1 MRSPAYSL
9 QLILVALLVIPAAF
23 AEPVILSTEAQV
35 QKLSPH
41 LRYLED
47 TSGELAIANIL
58 QNPEQFLWQRDDKD
72 VPNFGYNTHPFW
84 LHFSIANPSAV
95 DVERFLA
102 VSYSLLDNVDIYRV
116 VGRQVREQWQLGDT
130 KPFSERVI
138 YDRNFVVPLTLKA
151 GTTSHIY
158 LRVHTTSSLQL
169 PIALYEPG
177 HFHKVEFQEAI
188 LQFLFYGGLAVMAIY
203 NLFIFVSVRSLSYL
217 FYVGYIAAVIVLY
230 LAVQGYGF
238 QLLWP
243 DQPWINAKHITLL
256 SPLSVGM
263 GVIFAIS
270 FLQTRKY
277 SRRSHLYLVGLCVV
291 LVISFTFSLFLPY
304 ASMIKPTLV
313 LSITSA
319 ISVLVVGI
327 LVWRAGNVSAR
338 YYNLAWATLLVSIV
352 MYDMNKLGILPRNA
366 ITENGMQLGVLLEAL
381 LLSFALADRIN
392 RERREKFEAQK
403 LALHN
408 ENLAREEH
416 ERYLQ
421 TKLKAEVDELRAKEN
436 TIRAQAE
443 SKAKSEFLAAMSHE
457 IRTPMNGVIGMC
469 EMLKQGQ
476 LDPQS
481 QYYVNIIDSSGKAL
495 LTLINDIL
503 DYSKIEAGKMEIEQT
518 DFDLAQ
524 LVKEVI
530 AVFELMAQKKNLNLR
545 SVIDRNTPTLLKG
558 DPNRLRQILLNL
570 LGNAFKFTERGSITL
585 SVNVVATTEND
596 ICLKF
601 DVKDTGIGISPEGQ
615 SKLFSDFAQAD
626 SSTSRVY
633 GGTGLGLSISK
644 KLVVLMGGEI
654 SVDSEQGVGS
664 CFWFTVTM
672 QPADK
677 TFAPVNNEAGDN
689 QYRELPNL
697 KVLVAEDNTVN
708 QMVISSMLK
717 KLGVD
722 IQLTDDGQMA
732 LDYYREHHDQVD
744 AILMDC
750 VMPVKDG
757 YDTTREIREFE
768 KQHSLPATPV
778 FALTAH
784 AMSEH
789 RDKSLACGMDD
800 HICKPVEFRQ
810 LYEKLC
816 QAATP
821 PQASGTNG

>member
-1 MRSPAYSL
+1 M
-9 QLILVALLVIPAAF
+9 IPAAF
-23 AEPVILSTEAQV
+23 AEPVTLNPEAQI
-35 QKLSPH
+35 QKLSPSI
-41 LRYLED
+41 RYLED
-47 TSGELAIANIL
+47 NSGELSIQSIL
-58 QNPEQFLWQRDDKD
+58 DAPDQLPWRRDDKE

-84 LHFSIANPSAV
+84 IYVSIRNSSAE
-95 DVERFLA
+95 DVERLLA
-102 VSYSLLDNVDIYRV
+102 VSYTLLDNVDIYRV
-116 VGRQVREQWQLGDT
+116 EGQQVREQWQLGDT
-130 KPFSERVI
+130 RPFKERVI
-138 YDRNFVVPLTLKA
+138 YDRNFVVPLVLTA
-151 GTTSHIY
+151 DSVTDIY
-158 LRVHTTSSLQL
+158 LRVHTTSSVQL

-177 HFHKVEFQEAI
+177 HFHKVEFKEAI

-203 NLFIFVSVRSLSYL
+203 NLFIFVSVRSISYL
-217 FYVGYIAAVIVLY
+217 YYVCYVSAVILLY

-243 DQPWINAKHITLL
+243 DQPWINEKHITVL
-256 SPLSVGM
+256 SPLSVCL
-263 GVIFAIS
+263 GVLFAIN
-270 FLQTRKY
+270 FLQTKRY
-277 SRRSHLYLVGLCVV
+277 SRKSHLYLVGLTIV
-291 LVISFTFSLFLPY
+291 LVTSLITSFFLPY
-304 ASMIKPTLV
+304 ATMIKPTLI

-319 ISVLVVGI
+319 ISLLVVGV

-338 YYNLAWATLLVSIV
+338 YYNLAWATLLVCIV
-352 MYDMNKLGILPRNA
+352 IYDMNKLGLLPRNA
-366 ITENGMQLGVLLEAL
+366 FTENGMQLGILLEVL

-392 RERREKFEAQK
+392 RERKEKFEAQK

-469 EMLKQGQ
+469 EMLKQGP

-481 QYYVNIIDSSGKAL
+481 KYYVNIIDSSGKAL

-503 DYSKIEAGKMEIEQT
+503 DYSKIEAGKMEIEEV
-518 DFDLAQ
+518 DFDLSH

-530 AVFELMAQKKNLNLR
+530 AVFELMAQKKDINLR
-545 SVIDRNTPTLLKG
+545 SDIKKDTPRLLKG
-558 DPNRLRQILLNL
+558 DPNRLRQVLLNL

-585 SVNVVATTEND
+585 SVFQVSSD
-596 ICLKF
+596 DDSICLRF
-601 DVKDTGIGISPEGQ
+601 EVRDTGIGISAEGQ
-615 SKLFSDFAQAD
+615 SKLFSDFAQAE

-644 KLVVLMGGEI
+644 KLVDLMEGDI
-654 SVDSEQGVGS
+654 NVDSEQGVGS
-664 CFWFTVTM
+664 CFWFTITLQKADDEFV
-672 QPADK
+672 PASND
-677 TFAPVNNEAGDN
+677 TSDIDPE
-689 QYRELPNL
+689 QLQNL

-717 KLGVD
+717 KLGAS
-722 IQLTDDGQMA
+722 IQLADDGQIA
-732 LDYYREHHDQVD
+732 LDYYQEHHDQVD
-744 AILMDC
+744 VILMDC

-757 YDTTREIREFE
+757 YEATREIREFE
-768 KQHSLPATPV
+768 KQNGLPATPV
-778 FALTAH
+778 YALSAH

-789 RDKSLACGMDD
+789 REQSLACGMDD

-810 LYEKLC
+810 LYEKLRRV
-816 QAATP
+816 AAP
-821 PQASGTNG
+821 SQASGTHG